1 MSSSLLKHLLN
12 KFNDYLKDG
21 DSPNKINQQS
31 DKILKIVNVIENL
44 LPFLLI
50 SVSKYDKVLANIEKD
65 MAIEL
70 SK

>member
-12 KFNDYLKDG
+12 KFNDYLKDAE
-21 DSPNKINQQS
+21 SPSKINQQS

-44 LPFLLI
+44 LPFLLV
-50 SVSKYDKVLANIEKD
+50 SVSTYEKVLNNIEKD
-65 MAIEL
+65 MTIEL